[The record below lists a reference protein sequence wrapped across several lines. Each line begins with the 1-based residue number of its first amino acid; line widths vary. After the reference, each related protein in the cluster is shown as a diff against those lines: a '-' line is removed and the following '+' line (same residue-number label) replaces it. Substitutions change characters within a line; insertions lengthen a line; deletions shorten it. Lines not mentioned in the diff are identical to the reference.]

1 MALTAVVA
9 ACSRSPARSVA
20 ASPTV
25 MVSSPALTLSPS
37 AGADAG
43 GGDAAVAG
51 ARTLVPHEGV
61 LRAWWGDSWE
71 DAAWDLAYTVRP
83 RWYPRHVLL
92 LGIGGGSAAAAF
104 TRDNTGLPRPEVVVV
119 EPDPAIRAQA
129 AALGLAEG
137 AKVAAGEEAIP
148 AGATFDVILV
158 DIQDDRSPQLASLD
172 AAKAARVRQLLTD
185 DGLLL
190 IRRIARPSDP
200 QLAVAARLFGVGFPF
215 QRLVGSRLDGAEQ
228 DLLLVLSRK
237 PIDGAFVYNG
247 APRVELPPPAG
258 GGPERDLAAVRRA
271 AEHDGEVET
280 RVGYVEYHRDQLG
293 IEGPCPEDASPGA
306 GLTGPGARE
315 LAPRSSAEGTHY
327 ATRLPDDQDTVVALL
342 GMSGSD
348 DCTTR
353 LSPLAAAVQGT
364 KVPETNL
371 LSVSEVLFAVDSA
384 QWKSLRR
391 AVVAPRMMRGRGRHP
406 PRRRCGRRGVSRR
419 GDVRSRGSPR
429 AGRPVDARFRRHP
442 RDARDPPR
450 SVRGRAVTSRLR
462 GDAGAGRRLLCA
474 HDASA
479 ARIPRGPGRTSL
491 GRAPRCAQDPGG
503 LRPMCRLAAVR
514 SAPGRG

>member
-1 MALTAVVA
+1 MALPRAIMALTAVVA
-9 ACSRSPARSVA
+9 ACSRSPARSVP

-37 AGADAG
+37 AGADAS

-51 ARTLVPHEGV
+51 ARTLIPHEGV
-61 LRAWWGDSWE
+61 PRAWWGDSWE
-71 DAAWDLAYTVRP
+71 DASWDLAYTVRP
-83 RWYPRHVLL
+83 RWFPRHVLL
-92 LGIGGGSAAAAF
+92 LGIGGGSAGAEF
-104 TRDNTGLPRPEVVVV
+104 TRDRTGVPKPDVIVI

-158 DIQDDRSPQLASLD
+158 DLQDDRSPYLASLD
-172 AAKAARVRQLLTD
+172 AAKAGHVRRLLND

-190 IRRIARPSDP
+190 LRRIARPSDP
-200 QLAVAARLFGVGFPF
+200 QLAVAARLFAVGFPF

-258 GGPERDLAAVRRA
+258 GGPERDLAAVRQA
-271 AEHDGEVET
+271 AEHGGEAET
-280 RVGYVEYHRDQLG
+280 RVGYVRYHGDQLG

-342 GMSGSD
+342 GLSGSD

-353 LSPLAAAVQGT
+353 LSHLAAAVQGT
-364 KVPETNL
+364 RLSETNL
-371 LSVSEVLFAVDSA
+371 LSVSAVLFAVDSA

-391 AVVAPRMMRGRGRHP
+391 AVVAPRMTAAAAAILH
-406 PRRRCGRRGVSRR
+406 
-419 GDVRSRGSPR
+419 GDG
-429 AGRPVDARFRRHP
+429 
-442 RDARDPPR
+442 
-450 SVRGRAVTSRLR
+450 
-462 GDAGAGRRLLCA
+462 AGAEKSLFAAMSDLEA
-474 HDASA
+474 HL
-479 ARIPRGPGRTSL
+479 GP
-491 GRAPRCAQDPGG
+491 
-503 LRPMCRLAAVR
+503 AVR
-514 SAPGRG
+514 STRAFDAILAMREILLAHSGAGPSPRGCAAMLAQADDYFARTMPPLRGSLEDPEGLRSGEPLDALKIRAAFGRCAGLLR